1 MENRIRWLRIGYWLG
16 IVMDA
21 IAFICMLFPSFFLR
35 VVSVNI
41 AVDTGLSWAL
51 RFGAPLM
58 AGWTVLLYWADRK
71 PVERKDVLLITLC
84 PVVLG
89 ITSFWL
95 YTIAMGLASFG
106 QMLPILL
113 QQAVLI
119 AVFGYRYYQARGCLC
134 CPRL

>member
-1 MENRIRWLRIGYWLG
+1 MDKRLRWLRIGYWLG

-21 IAFICMLFPSFFLR
+21 IASIGMLIPSLFLR
-35 VVSVNI
+35 VVNVNL
-41 AVDTGLSWAL
+41 ALDCGLSWGL

-58 AGWTVLLYWADRK
+58 VGWTVLLYWADRK
-71 PVERKDVLLITLC
+71 PVERKDVLLITTC

-89 ITSFWL
+89 ITAFWL
-95 YTIAMGLASFG
+95 YTIAAGLASFG

-119 AVFGYRYYQARGCLC
+119 VVFGYSYSQARALTA
-134 CPRL
+134 